1 MSFFD
6 NLNKAAN
13 VAKKVGDAMEE
24 KKAMQAARREKIQD
38 LINSYASKS
47 DAELK
52 KIYMDNKSGFF
63 SSEDKKK
70 AAAYNLRQR
79 GY

>member
-1 MSFFD
+1 MSFSD
-6 NLNKAAN
+6 DLGNAVNKVSKA
-13 VAKKVGDAMEE
+13 VEE
-24 KKAMQAARREKIQD
+24 IKSQEARRCERFQD
-38 LINSYASKS
+38 LVDSYASKS